1 MYAFFHGY
9 SENDI
14 YQQPYTWPLFCPY
27 IGIHSLSLWRGRAGP
42 PGEER
47 KCEGTSRS
55 GMGRG
60 PCTPIYEWM
69 PAFNIEGPGMD
80 KVVLPQVSTP
90 GLLLTLRA

>member
-27 IGIHSLSLWRGRAGP
+27 IGIHSLSLWQASRPARRREKSARALRAPAGYVV
-42 PGEER
+42 
-47 KCEGTSRS
+47 
-55 GMGRG
+55 